1 MTPEPIELF
10 VRVVDLTGV
19 LANAILGGLIARAKR
34 FDPVGFL
41 TLAIMSG
48 LGGGMIRDV
57 LLQVGPPVALT
68 DPYYLLVAIVGTAVA
83 FFVPVSK
90 RLWDLSFPYLDA
102 LALGCWAAAGAS
114 KALTAGLGWLPAVM
128 MGTITAV
135 GGGMLRDIVLR
146 KTPSVFGGNTLYAT
160 SAILAA
166 VALVVLQ
173 PLAGG
178 PVATL
183 AAISIGMLVTLL
195 ARRLEWR
202 LPSSYSWSPKRAF
215 AMLPRPRW
223 RPRRRRTSAADAG
236 QNRPDPDPARVD
248 AEQLG
253 QEAGR
258 RPDEPEEP
266 EQHQAEDDPQAER
279 P

>member
-10 VRVVDLTGV
+10 IRAVDLTGV
-19 LANAILGGLIARAKR
+19 FANAILGGLIARAKR

-41 TLAIMSG
+41 TLAITSG

-57 LLQVGPPVALT
+57 LLQVGPPLALT
-68 DPYYLLVAIVGTAVA
+68 DSAYLLVAIAGTAVA

-102 LALGCWAAAGAS
+102 LALGCWSAAGAS
-114 KALTAGLGWLPAVM
+114 KALAAGLGWLPAVM

-135 GGGMLRDIVLR
+135 GGGVLRDVVLR

-166 VALVVLQ
+166 IVLVVLQ
-173 PLAGG
+173 PLTVA
-178 PVATL
+178 PTATL
-183 AAISIGMLVTLL
+183 TAIVTGMLVTLL

-202 LPSSYSWSPKRAF
+202 LPSSYSWSPKRAV

-223 RPRRRRTSAADAG
+223 RPKRKRTRPRAD
-236 QNRPDPDPARVD
+236 
-248 AEQLG
+248 
-253 QEAGR
+253 EA
-258 RPDEPEEP
+258 
-266 EQHQAEDDPQAER
+266 
-279 P
+279 

>member
-1 MTPEPIELF
+1 MTADPLELF
-10 VRVVDLTGV
+10 IRVVDLTGV
-19 LANAILGGLIARAKR
+19 FANAILGGLIARARK

-57 LLQVGPPVALT
+57 LLQAGPPLALT
-68 DPYYLLVAIVGTAVA
+68 DPSYLLVAIGGTAVA

-102 LALGCWAAAGAS
+102 LALGCWSAAGAS
-114 KALTAGLGWLPAVM
+114 KALATGLGWLPAIM

-146 KTPSVFGGNTLYAT
+146 RTPSVFGGNTLYAT
-160 SAILAA
+160 SAIVASA
-166 VALVVLQ
+166 VLVGLQ
-173 PLAGG
+173 PLTVA
-178 PVATL
+178 PTATL
-183 AAISIGMLVTLL
+183 AAIVTGMLITLL

-223 RPRRRRTSAADAG
+223 RRRRRHGHPRGD
-236 QNRPDPDPARVD
+236 
-248 AEQLG
+248 
-253 QEAGR
+253 GR
-258 RPDEPEEP
+258 RTGAG
-266 EQHQAEDDPQAER
+266 AEDVH
-279 P
+279 